1 MSIFIFG
8 SEDVNYEEIEE
19 IEEIEEEEE
28 PEEDEYDGWDD
39 YSDYD
44 SERDAYERMT
54 DMEIRYNRGF

>member
-1 MSIFIFG
+1 MMSIFIFG
-8 SEDVNYEEIEE
+8 SEDVDYEE

-28 PEEDEYDGWDD
+28 EEEPEDYEED